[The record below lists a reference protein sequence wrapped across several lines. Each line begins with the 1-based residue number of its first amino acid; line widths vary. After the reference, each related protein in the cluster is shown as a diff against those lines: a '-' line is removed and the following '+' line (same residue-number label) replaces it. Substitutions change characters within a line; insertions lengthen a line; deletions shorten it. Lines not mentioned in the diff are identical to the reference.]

1 MRATTRA
8 IILATALCQF
18 LVLPASS
25 NAAIIYGDTTTE
37 ASFAA
42 STTKQ
47 VGDIV
52 NDVVTG
58 DLGAESTSD
67 AKGILSGIGSFFA
80 GVNTWLKDTA
90 GIDFFGILK
99 GIGHFFLVVIQFLVD
114 LLRKVL

>member
-1 MRATTRA
+1 MRAITRA
-8 IILATALCQF
+8 LLLAVATCQF
-18 LVLPASS
+18 LALPTTSQ
-25 NAAIIYGDTTTE
+25 AAIIYGSTTAE

-47 VGDIV
+47 VGNIV

-80 GVNTWLKDTA
+80 GVNTWLKETA

-99 GIGHFFLVVIQFLVD
+99 GIGHFFLVVIEFVVD